1 MKEAKLYKVTLKS
14 NCYKSGIDI
23 NIIGDSLEEAISKA
37 KKHLEEDIDNIDIEI
52 ISATKIMENVI
63 VYV

>member
-1 MKEAKLYKVTLKS
+1 MKKVKLYKVTLKS

-37 KKHLEEDIDNIDIEI
+37 KKHLEEDVDNIDIEI

-63 VYV
+63 VYA